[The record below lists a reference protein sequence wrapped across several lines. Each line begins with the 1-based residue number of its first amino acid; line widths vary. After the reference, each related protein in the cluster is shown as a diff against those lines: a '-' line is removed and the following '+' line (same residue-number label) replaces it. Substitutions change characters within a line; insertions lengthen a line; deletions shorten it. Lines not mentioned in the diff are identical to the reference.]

1 MNMSWDY
8 KKMTRLATFVASG
21 VEEYG
26 RQSVEMMVEVCG
38 WQTAFNFYVEY
49 EKTYH
54 ADCSQQR
61 EWIVEIK
68 DREEE

>member
-1 MNMSWDY
+1 MTWDY
-8 KKMTRLATFVASG
+8 NSMTRLATYVASG
-21 VEEYG
+21 VEEYD
-26 RQSVEMMVEVCG
+26 RQDVELMVKTCG
-38 WQTAFNFYVEY
+38 WQTALHFYTRY
-49 EKTYH
+49 ENKYG